1 MKRAGKYMV
10 IGWRSVLLSLLFTV
24 LAALSAAASPI
35 DRLIEIAIGNAA
47 WRPVSGDIVV
57 VGIDDK
63 TLQSITNENMTV
75 PLHTAVIEKLNQSGA
90 RRLFIDFS
98 YEGRIDD
105 PSFDALA
112 SAVRKM
118 GSRAV
123 LAIPARSYSGDDAQI
138 DNWPSAKFGTEARQ
152 ACICWE
158 YRFWQVWDIPV
169 AVRANGKLIPTFA
182 SSLANRPLSEPARA
196 TIDYSYDTDS
206 IQSFSAHDLLTGK
219 LTPQVF
225 KNKDVIF
232 AMLGSSSSDRHY
244 LPGHDL
250 VPGAYIHLVAGETL
264 KRGTPVDLGWLPP
277 LLVVVTFI
285 GGLLATRTMKKYLLV
300 SACLAALLIVTKIL
314 LVQYLVR
321 LEIAPAILFVAII
334 AFIVARV
341 RHRQTIQH
349 HNPISGLPNFS
360 ALRAMAPFQ
369 DQIVIAAQIVN
380 FEELVTYLP
389 AESST
394 ALVEQVARRLEF
406 ATTDSRL
413 YHDADGCFSW
423 LSPLHQKANLEGQLA
438 GLAALF
444 NAPLIIDNRRI
455 DVNIAFGIN
464 DENEGSNAQR
474 LAAAKGA
481 ADRAVGNRS
490 LLERYSGTESG
501 EAAWKLSF
509 HSQLE
514 DALTAGDIWVAF
526 QPQFDIKSARLIGI
540 EALARWTHPER
551 GIIPPDQFIV
561 QAEKS
566 QDIYRL
572 TLFVMDRSIQAGA
585 ELHAQGHP
593 LSISVNLSAGLL
605 DRSDLASTINVMMLA
620 HRLPLSCLTIEIT
633 ETAQFEDSPQAL
645 QTLADLR
652 QCGIRLSIDDYGT
665 GQSNLEYLIRIDAD
679 EIKIDKRFVQT
690 MRESQRN
697 FEIVKSTID
706 LAHRLGAVAVAE
718 GIEDQA
724 TLNLLSKLGCDVGQ
738 GYHLGKPQLFFEILA
753 SLNETPS
760 SRTA

>member
-1 MKRAGKYMV
+1 MV
-10 IGWRSVLLSLLFTV
+10 IGWRSLLLSLLFAV
-24 LAALSAAASPI
+24 LAGVSAATSPI
-35 DRLIEIAIGNAA
+35 DRMIEIAIGNAA

-75 PLHTAVIEKLNQSGA
+75 PLHAAVIEKINQLGA

-98 YEGRIDD
+98 YEGRTND
-105 PSFDALA
+105 PSFDTLTT
-112 SAVRKM
+112 AVRKL
-118 GSRAV
+118 GPRAV
-123 LAIPARSYSGDDAQI
+123 LAVPIRSYSGNDALV
-138 DNWPSAKFGTEARQ
+138 DYWPSPKFGQDALQ

-158 YRFWQVWDIPV
+158 YQFWQVWDIPL
-169 AVRANGKLIPTFA
+169 AVRADGKIIPTFA
-182 SSLANRPLSEPARA
+182 STLANRPLSRPARA
-196 TIDYSYDTDS
+196 LIDYSYDTGS
-206 IQSFSAHDLLTGK
+206 IQSFSALDILTGK
-219 LTPQVF
+219 ISSHAFT
-225 KNKDVIF
+225 NKDVIF
-232 AMLGSSSSDRHY
+232 APLGSTSSDRHY

-250 VPGAYIHLVAGETL
+250 VHGAYIHLVAGETL
-264 KRGTPVDLGWLPP
+264 KRGTPIDLGWLPP
-277 LLVVVTFI
+277 LLLVSAMTI
-285 GGLLATRTMKKYLLV
+285 ALLATRKIKRYLLISISV
-300 SACLAALLIVTKIL
+300 AALLVVMKIML
-314 LVQYLVR
+314 FYFLIR
-321 LEIAPAILFVAII
+321 LEIAPAIALIAIV
-334 AFIVARV
+334 AFIVARA
-341 RHRQTIQH
+341 RHRQAVQH
-349 HNPISGLPNFS
+349 QNPISGLPNFG
-360 ALRAMAPFQ
+360 ALRADPPFQ
-369 DQIVIAAQIVN
+369 DNVVIAAQVVN
-380 FEELVTYLP
+380 FDELVTYLP
-389 AESST
+389 SESST
-394 ALVEQVARRLEF
+394 SLVKQVARRLEF
-406 ATTDSRL
+406 ATTDSKL
-413 YHDADGCFSW
+413 YHDSDGCFAW
-423 LSPLHQKANLEGQLA
+423 LLPPHQPGNLEEQLA

-444 NAPLIIDNRRI
+444 NAPLTIDDRRI
-455 DVNIAFGIN
+455 DVNIAFGVN
-464 DENEGSNAQR
+464 DERKGSNAQR

-481 ADRAVGNRS
+481 ADRAVNNRS

-526 QPQFDIKSARLIGI
+526 QPQFDIQSEQLIGI

-572 TLFVMDRSIQAGA
+572 TLFVMDRSIQSGA
-585 ELHAQGHP
+585 ELHALGHD
-593 LSISVNLSAGLL
+593 LSISVNLSAALL
-605 DRSDLASTINVMMLA
+605 DRADLASTIQVMMLA
-620 HRLPLSCLTIEIT
+620 YQLPPSFLTIEIT

-645 QTLADLR
+645 QTLAELR

-665 GQSNLEYLIRIDAD
+665 GQSNLEYLIRIEAD

-724 TLNLLSKLGCDVGQ
+724 TLHLLGKLGCDVAQ
-738 GYHLGKPQLFFEILA
+738 GYYLGKPQLFFEILA
-753 SLNETPS
+753 SLNETS
-760 SRTA
+760 TSRTA